1 MSDGEQEFDLKK
13 KKKKSKKVDF
23 DAFEEDAADGNN
35 DGVAATAE
43 KIEDLDRAFL
53 RLCSFSLSLSRVD
66 DEAVFSTA
74 FSFFERSPLSFLF
87 FVYPRAFE
95 SNERSRRRFDAIAQ
109 RKSAGFVRLLHR
121 FSMDGWMRAL
131 LSLLSLSLSFFFSLC
146 PLVESKFYL
155 THSLSLSLF
164 RPSFLPN
171 KQKHLKITKYS
182 RRVWQEEKVQEEE
195 EARAL

>member
-1 MSDGEQEFDLKK
+1 VF
-13 KKKKSKKVDF
+13 
-23 DAFEEDAADGNN
+23 
-35 DGVAATAE
+35 
-43 KIEDLDRAFL
+43 FL
-53 RLCSFSLSLSRVD
+53 SLSLAR
-66 DEAVFSTA
+66 ALMMMMKF
-74 FSFFERSPLSFLF
+74 FLPRSFFEKPHSHF
-87 FVYPRAFE
+87 FYVYARAFE

-121 FSMDGWMRAL
+121 FSMDGWMDARA
-131 LSLLSLSLSFFFSLC
+131 SLYSFFLSLSLSLPLSLRANFI
-146 PLVESKFYL
+146 SL
-155 THSLSLSLF
+155 TLSLSLF

>member
-23 DAFEEDAADGNN
+23 DAFEEDAAGGND

-53 RLCSFSLSLSRVD
+53 RLCSFSLSLSLSRARVD
-66 DEAVFSTA
+66 DDEVFSTA
-74 FSFFERSPLSFLF
+74 FIFREALSFF
-87 FVYPRAFE
+87 FVYARAFE
-95 SNERSRRRFDAIAQ
+95 SNEGSRRRFDAIAQ

-121 FSMDGWMRAL
+121 FSMDGWMDARAS
-131 LSLLSLSLSFFFSLC
+131 LSSFLLSLSLSLPLSLRANFI
-146 PLVESKFYL
+146 SL
-155 THSLSLSLF
+155 TLFLSLF

-171 KQKHLKITKYS
+171 KQTNKNI
-182 RRVWQEEKVQEEE
+182 
-195 EARAL
+195 

>member
-23 DAFEEDAADGNN
+23 DAFEEDAAGGND

-66 DEAVFSTA
+66 DDEVFSTA
-74 FSFFERSPLSFLF
+74 FISERSPLSFLF
-87 FVYPRAFE
+87 FVYARAFE
-95 SNERSRRRFDAIAQ
+95 SKERSRRRRRFDAISQ
-109 RKSAGFVRLLHR
+109 RKSTGFVRHLHR

-131 LSLLSLSLSFFFSLC
+131 LSLFFLFLSL
-146 PLVESKFYL
+146 
-155 THSLSLSLF
+155 
-164 RPSFLPN
+164 PS
-171 KQKHLKITKYS
+171 
-182 RRVWQEEKVQEEE
+182 R
-195 EARAL
+195 